1 MTYPAGTYPATAR
14 AANETAITVLANILR
29 INKRGDEDDEQEIDS
44 EWKLNDVFE

>member
-29 INKRGDEDDEQEIDS
+29 IIKRGDEDDEIDS